1 MVKLAP
7 FNKAIPADVQ
17 AKLTQLEADIA
28 SGKVHPYAGEIKDQD
43 GTVRVPSGSVL
54 SDKDIRATNWLVA
67 GMSGKLG

>member
-1 MVKLAP
+1 MAAGVVKLALQQGD
-7 FNKAIPADVQ
+7 PADVQ

-54 SDKDIRATNWLVA
+54 SDKDIRATNWLLPA
-67 GMSGKLG
+67 